1 MAYILDGLILAVIG
15 VALDRSRWRKA
26 CRDRRIL
33 CWLMYG
39 YVCCV
44 LAVTLMPFQL
54 PIPGGNRLF
63 LQSVNWI
70 PFRDL
75 RLHYGGAV
83 REVVL
88 NVLMMAPFGFLLP

>member
-15 VALDRSRWRKA
+15 VVLDRSRWRKA
-26 CRDRRIL
+26 RRDRRIL

-54 PIPGGNRLF
+54 PIPG
-63 LQSVNWI
+63 
-70 PFRDL
+70 
-75 RLHYGGAV
+75 
-83 REVVL
+83 REPLVSPICQL
-88 NVLMMAPFGFLLP
+88 DSLPGTSGFIMEGPFGR